1 MIAEFITGLFV
12 GISLAFIAAYLFF
25 FYAKRKG
32 WVDIRVHP
40 RDNVAV
46 SERELIDDT
55 LEKLDEVNTRLV
67 YLENQLSP
75 YLRKK
80 E

>member
-1 MIAEFITGLFV
+1 MITDFITGLFV
-12 GISLAFIAAYLFF
+12 GMTLAFVAAYLFF

-46 SERELIDDT
+46 SERALIDDT
-55 LEKLDEVNTRLV
+55 LEKLDEVNTRLK
-67 YLENQLSP
+67 YIEDQLSP
-75 YLRKK
+75 YIKKK